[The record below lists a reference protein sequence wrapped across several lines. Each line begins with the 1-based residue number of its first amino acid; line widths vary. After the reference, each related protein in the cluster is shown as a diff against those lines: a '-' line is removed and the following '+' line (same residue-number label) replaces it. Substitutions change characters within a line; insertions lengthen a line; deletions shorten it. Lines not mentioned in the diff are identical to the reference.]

1 MKQIIFVFGVLAA
14 TLIGAAQAQF
24 TVGGVTGGAPTTD
37 VNCYGDADGK
47 ILAYSSG
54 WTAADCGIYSQVCNA
69 NQFTCPPANT
79 LCVDGQFCGAGGPH
93 VAITSPSATQTV
105 ALQAVNTDPTINP
118 LGCPNASA
126 GIPYSCAV
134 IALDAEGNTL
144 TYATDAQAITGWLS
158 IDSNTGILSGTP
170 NVSGAVPAFNV
181 TVTDDFTGSATVAS
195 NSFSVANTPP
205 VFASVNCPVATV
217 GNNYLCGTGASDSE
231 SHSLTYEK
239 VAGPDWI
246 QIASNGNL
254 TADTVGSS
262 TSVIRIRATDGYDS
276 TISTDYNVALN
287 TAPTI
292 NSILCINGVAG
303 SAYNCSI
310 SSSDAESD
318 SLAFSLTNAP
328 SWASL
333 NSNGD
338 ITGNTPVQGEYTGI
352 VITVS
357 DGNVSTN
364 SNPFSITIDPN
375 TATILADIAS
385 TITTD
390 DLDNLVTLGVSNG
403 LINDLKTNSTCGAS
417 GTESCLAAFNAQKTT
432 SSCTLENGNAAT
444 GVQMQAYIGCVMVEH
459 HTAVVSTAALGGDS
473 SITAG
478 CSQSVNLALP
488 ATCGHPQWSC
498 SMTSAPSSW
507 SLSGANVVV
516 PASYSGSGSQTVSIE
531 MSLGIYTPAYTR
543 TVSKTYNV
551 AAAVSGATNGVK
563 QFNNGSS
570 EDVRTAQNYCR
581 SIGGRLATKSELT
594 DLGGSPSRTM
604 FHWTTDDTNITFAC
618 PAPYNGRSW
627 ACGNTCNH
635 TSGDQPTMIRWSN
648 GGVNCNGSG
657 TSLTI
662 YYACADLPSC

>member
-459 HTAVVSTAALGGDS
+459 HTALVASAALGGSDA
-473 SITAG
+473 ITSG
-478 CSQSVNLALP
+478 CNQPANLPLP
-488 ATCGHPQWSC
+488 GTCGHSQWTC
-498 SMTSAPSSW
+498 TLVTAPGDW
-507 SLSGANVVV
+507 TLNGMDIVV

-531 MSLGIYTPAYTR
+531 MSLGIYAPAYTK

-551 AAAVSGATNGVK
+551 AQAVAGA
-563 QFNNGSS
+563 NNGYKSYS
-570 EDVRTAQNYCR
+570 DAGLNRYLAWQRCTNR
-581 SIGGRLATKSELT
+581 GGRLATRGEYSSNIGGLT
-594 DLGGSPSRTM
+594 GRMIFASSPTEGAPNNTNSSSPTQYKHPWNTCQGGWPPRSKKRNNSWWCGGSQFSG
-604 FHWTTDDTNITFAC
+604 IT
-618 PAPYNGRSW
+618 
-627 ACGNTCNH
+627 
-635 TSGDQPTMIRWSN
+635 
-648 GGVNCNGSG
+648 
-657 TSLTI
+657 
-662 YYACADLPSC
+662 YACAGLPACD